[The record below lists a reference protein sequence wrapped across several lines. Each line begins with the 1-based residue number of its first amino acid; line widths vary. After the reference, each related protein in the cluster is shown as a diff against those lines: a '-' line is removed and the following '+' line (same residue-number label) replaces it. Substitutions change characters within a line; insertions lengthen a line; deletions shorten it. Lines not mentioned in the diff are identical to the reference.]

1 MKRTGGPDMTKLAGD
16 STRPRGMLPV
26 VVEMAAAGVAVA
38 FLAAILFP
46 VVSRS
51 IERSSKLGRVDA
63 LIERASFDGR
73 TPAPADLLLS
83 LDPVGP
89 ELASW
94 GNIGGCGVTGGGGG
108 GGARW
113 IGRRTGGAPIEFE
126 ALGSH
131 SAGEDLTSNSI
142 TFKVTGDVPGRL
154 NVGFQVPYLAN
165 SKRLDPAA
173 IPPGVPDPIGTFGFG
188 DLTLL
193 ATRQFGME
201 GDTSASISLG
211 LPTAEYDRVIEGYD
225 VDYDA
230 QLGTGVMT
238 FGLTAEHSLNN
249 DWGPVIFGGGYNYG
263 GGTNDIGNKRG
274 SSLTAYCYA
283 GYRTDMMVHSVGAN
297 LSIPLSEDESQGNVI
312 EGQSPF
318 LLTLQYGIEW
328 SVTYNV
334 PVFAAILH
342 TIGQERSQD
351 TTSLALGVVA
361 SF

>member
-1 MKRTGGPDMTKLAGD
+1 MTKLASH
-16 STRPRGMLPV
+16 STRSRGILPV
-26 VVEMAAAGVAVA
+26 VVEIAAAGVAVA

-46 VVSRS
+46 VVSRC
-51 IERSSKLGRVDA
+51 IERSSKLARVDA
-63 LIERASFDGR
+63 LMERASFDGR

-83 LDPVGP
+83 LDPVEP
-89 ELASW
+89 EIASW
-94 GNIGGCGVTGGGGG
+94 GNIGGCGVGGGGGG

-165 SKRLDPAA
+165 GKRLDPA
-173 IPPGVPDPIGTFGFG
+173 PPGVPDPIKTFGFG

-193 ATRQFGME
+193 ASRQFGME
-201 GDTSASISLG
+201 GDTSASITLG
-211 LPTAEYDRVIEGYD
+211 LPTAEYDRVIEGYE

-230 QLGTGVMT
+230 QLGTGVVT
-238 FGLTAEHSLNN
+238 FGLTAERCLNN
-249 DWGPVIFGGGYNYG
+249 EWGPVILGGGYNYG

-283 GYRTDMMVHSVGAN
+283 GYRTEMMVHSIGAN
-297 LSIPLSEDESQGNVI
+297 LSIPLSDDEDRGNVVD
-312 EGQSPF
+312 GQSRF
-318 LLTLQYGIEW
+318 LLTLQYGLEW

-334 PVFAAILH
+334 PVFAAILY
-342 TIGQERSQD
+342 TIGEERSQD
-351 TTSLALGVVA
+351 TASLALGVVA

>member
-1 MKRTGGPDMTKLAGD
+1 MTKLASHSGL
-16 STRPRGMLPV
+16 SRGILPA
-26 VVEMAAAGVAVA
+26 VVEIAAAGVAVA

-51 IERSSKLGRVDA
+51 IERSSKLARIDA
-63 LIERASFDGR
+63 LTERASFDGR
-73 TPAPADLLLS
+73 TPAPTDLLLS
-83 LDPVGP
+83 LDPVEP

-94 GNIGGCGVTGGGGG
+94 GNIGGCGVNGAGGG

-113 IGRRTGGAPIEFE
+113 IGRRTGGAPIEYE

-131 SAGEDLTSNSI
+131 SAGEDLTTNSI

-165 SKRLDPAA
+165 SKHPEPPV
-173 IPPGVPDPIGTFGFG
+173 PPGMPDPIRTFGFG

-201 GDTSASISLG
+201 GDTSASITLG
-211 LPTAEYDRVIEGYD
+211 LPTAEYDRVIEGNA

-230 QLGTGVMT
+230 QLGTGVTT

-249 DWGPVIFGGGYNYG
+249 DWGPVILGGGYNYG

-274 SSLTAYCYA
+274 SSLTMYCYA
-283 GYRTDMMVHSVGAN
+283 GYRTEMMVHSVGAN
-297 LSIPLSEDESQGNVI
+297 LSIPLSDDENQGNVV

-318 LLTLQYGIEW
+318 LLTLQYGLEW
-328 SVTYNV
+328 SVTYKV